1 MSLKVLVLASEA
13 APLVKVG
20 GLGDVVGALPSALRT
35 LGHDVRVALPAYPV
49 AEAQAERYGLQ
60 RVGRTQV
67 VWSGHPVPVPIGQAT
82 VSGVPH
88 YLLGGP
94 YVPRDNRVYGSGID
108 EDGPKYIFYSMAALA
123 LCRELDWQ
131 PDVVHAH
138 DSHPGAAVYWLGAK
152 GKRDPFW
159 RRTAT
164 VVTIHNLP
172 FQNNHAG
179 KYLAA
184 AGLRPSRDPRLP
196 WWAKDGLMGLAL
208 AYADEINAVS
218 PGYAQEIMGEEYG
231 AGLDGLLRLR
241 AANVSGILNGL
252 DYEKWDPMR
261 DPALATPFDADTLA
275 RRADTRAALQH
286 SAGLIA
292 NPNIPVIGVVSRL
305 DHQKGFDIAAP
316 AVRAVLKDGAA
327 QFVLLGAGAEE
338 IQAPFEALAAEF
350 PGRASVNLGFNAPL
364 AGRIYG
370 GCDVFLM
377 PSRYEPCGTSQMVA
391 LRYGAVPL
399 VRATGGLRDTVQHYR
414 RGSGTGFVF
423 HAYNSEA
430 LLRTLRR
437 ALAVFEQKDEWRA
450 LQKRGMAVRFT
461 WARAAAD
468 YGTLYNKALEAKR
481 KRRS

>member
-1 MSLKVLVLASEA
+1 MSLKVLVLASES

-20 GLGDVVGALPSALRT
+20 GLGDVVGALPSALRA

-67 VWSGHPVPVPIGQAT
+67 VWSGDPVPVPISQAT

-94 YVPRDNRVYGSGID
+94 TVPRDNRVYGSGIE

-138 DSHPGAAVYWLGAK
+138 DSHPGAAVYWLGTK

-179 KYLAA
+179 AYLAA

-252 DYEKWDPMR
+252 DYEKWDPRR
-261 DPALATPFDADTLA
+261 DPTLATPFDADTLA

-286 SAGLIA
+286 SAGLTA
-292 NPNIPVIGVVSRL
+292 NPTIPVIGVVSRL

-316 AVRAVLKDGAA
+316 AMRAVLKDGAA

-437 ALAVFEQKDEWRA
+437 ALAVFEQKDEWLA

-468 YGTLYNKALEAKR
+468 YVALYHKALEAKR